1 MEVPKEANQGLE
13 GFAKAFE
20 KVMKI
25 ADSEQQKTLRE
36 VKKMVQN
43 VDEKCLQDLIK
54 RLKK

>member
-1 MEVPKEANQGLE
+1 MEVPKEAKQGLD

-25 ADSEQQKTLRE
+25 ADAEQQKTLRE

-43 VDEKCLQDLIK
+43 VDEKGLQDLIK